1 MKLAAWFVVAC
12 IGVALM
18 IGVYRSERDA
28 GGVTPVSSGMIVGVR
43 STQQTFDGPIPFPSI
58 RAGITHLPAS
68 GISAM
73 IAVSA
78 GGGSEQMRTLQFR
91 ISEKLI
97 QVPFSKVGIQQST
110 LAWGKLPRVGTDEV
124 LAGADVGRQERIQ
137 VAETNYTVTGGLP
150 RNAGL
155 FGRCYVLPVD
165 ERSGEHDEERD
176 AAFRSAL
183 LIPLDAG
190 QLADRAVQ
198 KQLADR
204 FPAKEFNRMACL
216 PVIGPRGFYLTLL
229 GEAIFL
235 LGGSGV
241 LISLYAAASRLRVGI
256 LRDPL
261 AALTTHRRLNWTV
274 HVAYFGLYLLAAA
287 LVFRAPDLRNALQ
300 AIIQSDLS
308 EGGGLLQRAG
318 SAYRSGNI
326 AWAALVTFAINFF
339 VGSVL
344 VLTLPSCV
352 IPGSGILV
360 AGFRAVLWG
369 LILVPATLQQAF
381 MMLPHSGTLLLEGE
395 GYILAAF
402 FGLMVPLSLRRRPAE
417 SGSASPGG
425 YRQAV
430 LLNLKGCVLVAI
442 VLAVAATY
450 EATEVI
456 AMLKHSGAV

>member
-1 MKLAAWFVVAC
+1 MKLAVWFLVAC

-18 IGVYRSERDA
+18 MGVYRSERDA
-28 GGVTPVSSGMIVGVR
+28 GGVTPISSGMIVAVH
-43 STQQTFDGPIPFPSI
+43 STQQTFDAPIPFTAI
-58 RAGITHLPAS
+58 KAGITHLPAS

-73 IAVSA
+73 LAVSA
-78 GGGSEQMRTLQFR
+78 NGGTEQMRTLQFR

-97 QVPFSKVGIQQST
+97 QVPFSKVGIQQGT

-150 RNAGL
+150 RTVGL
-155 FGRCYVLPVD
+155 FARCYVLPVE

-176 AAFRSAL
+176 AAFRSAV
-183 LIPLDAG
+183 LIPLTTS
-190 QLADRAVQ
+190 QLGDRVVE

-204 FPAKEFNRMACL
+204 FPAKEFDRMVCL

-229 GEAIFL
+229 GEGLFL

-241 LISLYAAASRLRVGI
+241 LIALYAAASRLRLGV
-256 LRDPL
+256 LREPL
-261 AALTTHRRLNWTV
+261 LTLTTHRRLTWTV
-274 HVAYFGLYLLAAA
+274 HLVYFGLYLLAAA

-300 AIIQSDLS
+300 AIIQSDIS
-308 EGGGLLQRAG
+308 GGGGLLQKAG

-360 AGFRAVLWG
+360 ACVRAVSWG

-381 MMLPHSGTLLLEGE
+381 VMLPHSGTLLLEGE

-417 SGSASPGG
+417 PGVEARGG
-425 YRQAV
+425 YGRAV

-456 AMLKHSGAV
+456 AMLK

>member
-1 MKLAAWFVVAC
+1 MKLAAWFVVAG

-28 GGVTPVSSGMIVGVR
+28 GGVTPISSGMIVAVR

-58 RAGITHLPAS
+58 RAGVTHLPAS

-73 IAVSA
+73 VAMSA
-78 GGGSEQMRTLQFR
+78 SGNAERMRSLQFR
-91 ISEKLI
+91 ISEKVI
-97 QVPFSKVGIQQST
+97 QVALKKVGIDQST
-110 LAWGKLPRVGTDEV
+110 LAWGKLPRVGADEV
-124 LAGADVGRQERIQ
+124 LAGADVSRRERIH
-137 VAETNYTVTGGLP
+137 VGETSYTVTGGLP
-150 RNAGL
+150 RTAGL
-155 FGRCYVLPVD
+155 LARCYVLPAE

-176 AAFRSAL
+176 AAFQSAL
-183 LIPLDAG
+183 LIPLDAN
-190 QLADRAVQ
+190 QLADRAVV

-216 PVIGPRGFYLTLL
+216 PVIGPLGFYLTLL

-241 LISLYAAASRLRVGI
+241 LISLYAAASRLRLGI

-274 HVAYFGLYLLAAA
+274 HVGYFSLYLLAAL

-300 AIIQSDLS
+300 AIIQSDIS
-308 EGGGLLQRAG
+308 EGGGLLQKAG
-318 SAYRSGNI
+318 SAYRSGNV
-326 AWAALVTFAINFF
+326 AWAALVTFGINFF

-381 MMLPHSGTLLLEGE
+381 VMLPHSGTLLLEGE

-402 FGLMVPLSLRRRPAE
+402 FGLMVPLSLRRRPAD
-417 SGSASPGG
+417 SDSAVPRG
-425 YRQAV
+425 YRWAV

-456 AMLKHSGAV
+456 AMLRAG

>member
-1 MKLAAWFVVAC
+1 MKLAAWFLVAC
-12 IGVALM
+12 LGVALM

-28 GGVTPVSSGMIVGVR
+28 GGVTPISSGMIVAVR
-43 STQQTFDGPIPFPSI
+43 STQQTFGEPIPYPSI
-58 RAGITHLPAS
+58 KASVTHLPAS

-73 IAVSA
+73 LAMSA
-78 GGGSEQMRTLQFR
+78 GGGAERMRSLQFR
-91 ISEKLI
+91 ISEKVI
-97 QVPFSKVGIQQST
+97 QVAFKKVGIDQST
-110 LAWGKLPRVGTDEV
+110 LAWGTLPRVGADEV
-124 LAGADVGRQERIQ
+124 LAGADVGRRERIH
-137 VAETNYTVTGGLP
+137 VGETSFTVTGGLP
-150 RNAGL
+150 RTAGL
-155 FGRCYVLPVD
+155 FARCYLLPAE
-165 ERSGEHDEERD
+165 ERCGEHDEERD

-183 LIPLDAG
+183 LIPLNAS
-190 QLADRAVQ
+190 QLTDRAVE

-204 FPAKEFNRMACL
+204 FPAKEFNRMVCR

-229 GEAIFL
+229 GEGLFL

-256 LRDPL
+256 LHDPL
-261 AALTTHRRLNWTV
+261 AALTTHRRLTWTV
-274 HVAYFGLYLLAAA
+274 HLVYFGLYLLAAA

-300 AIIQSDLS
+300 AVIQKDLS
-308 EGGGLLQRAG
+308 EGGGLLERAG

-326 AWAALVTFAINFF
+326 AWAAIVTFAINFF
-339 VGSVL
+339 LGSVL

-352 IPGSGILV
+352 IPGSGVLV

-381 MMLPHSGTLLLEGE
+381 VMLPHSGTLLLEGE

-402 FGLMVPLSLRRRPAE
+402 FGLMVPLSLRRRPAD
-417 SGSASPGG
+417 SDSASPVG
-425 YRQAV
+425 YRRAV
-430 LLNLKGCVLVAI
+430 VLNLKGCVLVAI

-456 AMLKHSGAV
+456 AMLKHSGAD